1 MPFIT
6 EEIYSD
12 VFNENKF
19 LQDNSFPD
27 SSQFINSKD
36 INNINWMIQVVSDIR
51 KTRSE
56 IGVQPNKSIEIYVT
70 GVTNK
75 DKDYFEKMSNLIM
88 NLGKIKEINLNKE
101 IETDNFYT
109 CVSNNL
115 KLLIPSSGIIDAELE
130 IERLSKDESNI

>member
-1 MPFIT
+1 MIYKIIRHDKESDDITQQPFNSYDEAYDLI

-27 SSQFINSKD
+27 SSQFTNSKD

-56 IGVQPNKSIEIYVT
+56 IGVQPNKTIEIYVT
-70 GVTNK
+70 GATL
-75 DKDYFEKMSNLIM
+75 SLIH
-88 NLGKIKEINLNKE
+88 I
-101 IETDNFYT
+101 
-109 CVSNNL
+109 
-115 KLLIPSSGIIDAELE
+115 
-130 IERLSKDESNI
+130 